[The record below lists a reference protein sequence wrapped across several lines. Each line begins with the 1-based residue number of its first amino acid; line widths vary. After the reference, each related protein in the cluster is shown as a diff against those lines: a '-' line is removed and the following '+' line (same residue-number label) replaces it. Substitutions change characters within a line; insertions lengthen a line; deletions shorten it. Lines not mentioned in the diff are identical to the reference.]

1 MFEFGLVTV
10 VAVLVILATIL
21 IAGQKGRRLSKVGVF
36 LVWGIIL
43 AAVLG
48 VIWAY
53 KAFVSP
59 YCGCVNII
67 FRSLEIIF
75 AITVLWGLL
84 KLVGP
89 YIIGIAAVVGA
100 IFLMRWLFINGIM
113 DGSFLGTAIAVGVAG
128 FCGFTL
134 LAIVLAIKRAIK

>member
-1 MFEFGLVTV
+1 MLEFGLVTV

-21 IAGQKGRRLSKVGVF
+21 IAGQKGRRLSKGGVLLIF
-36 LVWGIIL
+36 GIVL
-43 AAVLG
+43 GALLG

-59 YCGCVNII
+59 SCACVNMV

-75 AITVLWGLL
+75 AISILWGLL

-100 IFLMRWLFINGIM
+100 IFVMRWLFINGIM
-113 DGSFLGTAIAVGVAG
+113 DGSILGTAIAIGVAG

-134 LAIVLAIKRAIK
+134 LAIVLAIKRAMK

>member
-1 MFEFGLVTV
+1 MSTFFIITV

-21 IAGQKGRRLSKVGVF
+21 IAGQKKRSKGGII

-53 KAFVSP
+53 KALITPSCV
-59 YCGCVNII
+59 CVNMT
-67 FRSLEIIF
+67 FRTLEIIF
-75 AITVLWGLL
+75 AITILWGLL

>member
-1 MFEFGLVTV
+1 MGTLCIITV
-10 VAVLVILATIL
+10 VAVLVIFATIL
-21 IAGQKGRRLSKVGVF
+21 IAAKSRGLSKAGVF
-36 LVWGIIL
+36 LVWGVIL

-53 KAFVSP
+53 KALITP
-59 YCGCVNII
+59 YCGCVNMV

-75 AITVLWGLL
+75 AITILWGLL
-84 KLVGP
+84 KLMGP
-89 YIIGIAAVVGA
+89 YIIGVAAVVGA
-100 IFLMRWLFINGIM
+100 IFVMRWLFINGIM
-113 DGSFLGTAIAVGVAG
+113 DGSILGTAIAIGVAG

>member
-1 MFEFGLVTV
+1 MEKFFIICAAAVIV
-10 VAVLVILATIL
+10 VLATIL
-21 IAGQKGRRLSKVGVF
+21 IAAKSRRLSKVGVF

-43 AAVLG
+43 AAVGG

-53 KAFVSP
+53 KALITPSCV
-59 YCGCVNII
+59 CVNMT
-67 FRSLEIIF
+67 FRTLEIIF

-100 IFLMRWLFINGIM
+100 IFLMRWLFINGLL
-113 DGSFLGTAIAVGVAG
+113 DGSFLGTAIAVGVVV

-134 LAIVLAIKRAIK
+134 FAIVLAIKRALK

>member
-1 MFEFGLVTV
+1 MEKFFIICAAAVIV
-10 VAVLVILATIL
+10 VLATIL
-21 IAGQKGRRLSKVGVF
+21 IAAKSRRLSKVGVF

>member
-1 MFEFGLVTV
+1 MAAFFIIVM
-10 VAVLVILATIL
+10 VAVLIILATIL
-21 IAGQKGRRLSKVGVF
+21 IASKIRSKGGLI

-53 KAFVSP
+53 KALITP
-59 YCGCVNII
+59 YCSCVNMI

-75 AITVLWGLL
+75 AITVLWGLF

-89 YIIGIAAVVGA
+89 YIIGIAAVVGG

-134 LAIVLAIKRAIK
+134 LAIILAIKRALK

>member
-1 MFEFGLVTV
+1 MIAFIITV

-21 IAGQKGRRLSKVGVF
+21 IAGQKKRSKGGII

-53 KAFVSP
+53 KALITPSCV
-59 YCGCVNII
+59 CVNMT
-67 FRSLEIIF
+67 FRTLEIIF
-75 AITVLWGLL
+75 AITILWGLL

>member
-1 MFEFGLVTV
+1 MGTFFIIVI

-21 IAGQKGRRLSKVGVF
+21 IAAKSRRLSKTGVF

-53 KAFVSP
+53 KALITP
-59 YCGCVNII
+59 YCGCVNMV

-75 AITVLWGLL
+75 AITILWGLL

-100 IFLMRWLFINGIM
+100 IFLMRWLFINGLL
-113 DGSFLGTAIAVGVAG
+113 DGSFLGTAIAVGVVC

-134 LAIVLAIKRAIK
+134 LAIILAIKRALK

>member
-1 MFEFGLVTV
+1 MNLFIITV

-21 IAGQKGRRLSKVGVF
+21 IASKIRIKGGLI

-43 AAVLG
+43 AAVGG

-53 KAFVSP
+53 KALITPSCV
-59 YCGCVNII
+59 CVNMT
-67 FRSLEIIF
+67 FRTLEIIF

-100 IFLMRWLFINGIM
+100 IFLMRWLFSNGLL
-113 DGSFLGTAIAVGVAG
+113 DGSFLGTAIAVGVVV

-134 LAIVLAIKRAIK
+134 FAIVLAIKRALK

>member
-1 MFEFGLVTV
+1 MSTFFIITV

-21 IAGQKGRRLSKVGVF
+21 IAGQKKRSKGGII

-53 KAFVSP
+53 KALITPSCV
-59 YCGCVNII
+59 CVNMT
-67 FRSLEIIF
+67 FRTLEIIF
-75 AITVLWGLL
+75 AITILWGLL

-134 LAIVLAIKRAIK
+134 LAIVLAIKRALK

>member
-1 MFEFGLVTV
+1 MEKFFIICAAAVIV
-10 VAVLVILATIL
+10 VLATIL
-21 IAGQKGRRLSKVGVF
+21 IAAKSRRLSKVGVF

-75 AITVLWGLL
+75 AITILWGLL

-89 YIIGIAAVVGA
+89 YIIGIAAVVGG

-113 DGSFLGTAIAVGVAG
+113 EGSFLGTAIAVGVAG